1 VVRTTAEAE
10 TEVWNDPVRGH
21 VAFQVLI
28 SRDRTATSSLCTGLA
43 ELPLAG
49 WLGRHRHTQA
59 EVYHVLGGTGVVVL
73 DGAEH
78 AVTGGSVVFVPGD
91 TEHGIRNTG
100 GEPLRFVYAFATDSV
115 EDVVYRF
122 SADA

>member
-1 VVRTTAEAE
+1 VERPGSGPCRVPGS
-10 TEVWNDPVRGH
+10 DQPGPDSD
-21 VAFQVLI
+21 VLALH
-28 SRDRTATSSLCTGLA
+28 RPHRAAALRLA
-43 ELPLAG
+43 RAAQAP
-49 WLGRHRHTQA
+49 QA
-59 EVYHVLGGTGVVVL
+59 EVYRVLEGTGVVVL

-91 TEHGIRNTG
+91 TEHGIRNTTD
-100 GEPLRFVYAFATDSV
+100 EPLRFVYAFATDSV